1 MKLYI
6 GNKNYSSWSLRPW
19 LVLNKFNVPY
29 DEIKLALF
37 SSEFYEALEGLSDTN
52 KVPTLVDGDLTIHES
67 LAIAEYINEVYC
79 NGQAWPK
86 DRAQRAKARA
96 LSAEMASSFSALR
109 TALPMNIR
117 ASRKVQLEERVLKDV
132 DRIDTIFQLAS
143 KSNSGWLFD
152 SWSIADAMFA
162 PVVLR
167 CKTYNIAVSPI
178 AQQYCD
184 KVLACPILKQ
194 WIESALLETDIL
206 EEDEAGTDIK

>member
-19 LVLNKFNVPY
+19 LVLNKFNVPHE
-29 DEIKLALF
+29 EIKLSLF
-37 SSEFYEALEGLSDTN
+37 SSEFYEALEGISDTY
-52 KVPTLVDGDLTIHES
+52 KVPTLVDGDLAIHES
-67 LAIAEYINEVYC
+67 LAISEYINEAYC
-79 NGQAWPK
+79 SGNAWPK
-86 DRAQRAKARA
+86 DKAQRAKARA
-96 LSAEMASSFSALR
+96 LSSEMASSFSALR

-117 ASRKVQLEERVLKDV
+117 ASRTVQLEQSVLKDIA
-132 DRIDTIFQLAS
+132 RIDAIFQLAS
-143 KSNSGWLFD
+143 KSSSGWLFD
-152 SWSIADAMFA
+152 SWSIADAMFT

-167 CKTYNIAVSPI
+167 FKTYNVTISPL

-194 WIESALLETDIL
+194 WIEGALLETDIL